1 MRFKKTKTPCQEE
14 RKGSLYDLWGELT
27 LQYGDKILL
36 ECEWE
41 MHRWILNF
49 IEKKKNLLI
58 EKYPFRYVNSIKESD
73 DLLMDS
79 IDFGNLDDE
88 STEIPESAFELV
100 ELYSDYISRH
110 SFHLDETT
118 TQRFYI
124 GLNPS
129 GYGEISYYVENE
141 DRYYKYE
148 FDMPTFVAQ
157 ADAAI
162 IHYLKKFQL
171 KLTSDEEYFK
181 KFLGE
186 EYAQYIGENARLD
199 AMSFGF

>member
-1 MRFKKTKTPCQEE
+1 MDNLIFIFRKTQNPYLKEQG
-14 RKGSLYDLWGELT
+14 GSQYDLWGEL
-27 LQYGDKILL
+27 LIQYGEKILL
-36 ECEWE
+36 DKEWE
-41 MHRWILNF
+41 MNQWILDF
-49 IEKKKNLLI
+49 IEKKEFLLNQ
-58 EKYPFRYVNSIKESD
+58 KFPFEYENSISESRYNLFSEID
-73 DLLMDS
+73 YENEDS
-79 IDFGNLDDE
+79 EQIYAEEDVLEEYFPKHYFKLTGID
-88 STEIPESAFELV
+88 SQS
-100 ELYSDYISRH
+100 
-110 SFHLDETT
+110 
-118 TQRFYI
+118 FYI

-129 GYGEISYYVENE
+129 GEGEISYYVEAENK
-141 DRYYKYE
+141 YYKYE
-148 FDMPTFVAQ
+148 FDMPAFVEQ